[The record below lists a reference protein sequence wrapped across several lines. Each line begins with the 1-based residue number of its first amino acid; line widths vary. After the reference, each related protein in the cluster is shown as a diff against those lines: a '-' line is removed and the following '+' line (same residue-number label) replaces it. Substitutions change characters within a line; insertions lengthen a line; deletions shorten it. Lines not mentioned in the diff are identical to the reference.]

1 MGQDYHTHHIIALAL
16 ANTGLAVTTATM
28 LLAGPAHAEVIAPGA
43 TVQIN
48 GTSYSSTSGA
58 TIHPAL
64 SSEFASVSVLAGDI
78 RTGNQTAHAGEVL
91 VTPIESG
98 LTERFLFDA
107 AKLARTLSPD
117 MAEAALPLLEP
128 IIARQK
134 RQRFWGRLETVGV
147 NVQAPAPVPAEDIRR
162 AYLSD
167 PVVVELR
174 RFGGGNLAKLTQA
187 TALRFVG
194 ALAAG
199 DATIIAALID
209 PKPFTDGN
217 LDSNAWRS
225 ARQNFANRLA
235 ADQRLVSALGGA
247 TTVPGP
253 VAAIW
258 LVGPEGAAPT
268 HRLTLTARDRAVF
281 VSSLEAVQ

>member
-1 MGQDYHTHHIIALAL
+1 MNRRHSATLIAAAAL
-16 ANTGLAVTTATM
+16 FAGHARAETIAAGVTV
-28 LLAGPAHAEVIAPGA
+28 E
-43 TVQIN
+43 IN
-48 GTSYSSTSGA
+48 GTSYSSSGGA
-58 TIHPAL
+58 TVHPVL
-64 SSEFASVSVLAGDI
+64 SSEFASLAVLAGDV
-78 RTGNQTAHAGEVL
+78 RTGSQTARAGEVL

-98 LTERFLFDA
+98 RTERFLFDA

-117 MAEAALPLLEP
+117 MAEAALPLLDP

-147 NVQAPAPVPAEDIRR
+147 NVRAPAPGPAEDIRR

-174 RFGGGNLAKLTQA
+174 RTGGGNLAKLTQA

-199 DATIIAALID
+199 DATTVAALID

-217 LDSNAWRS
+217 LDSNEWRS
-225 ARQNFANRLA
+225 ARQGFANRLA
-235 ADQRLVSALGGA
+235 GDQQLVSALGGA
-247 TTVPGP
+247 ATTPGP

-268 HRLTLTARDRAVF
+268 HRLTLTTRDRAVF